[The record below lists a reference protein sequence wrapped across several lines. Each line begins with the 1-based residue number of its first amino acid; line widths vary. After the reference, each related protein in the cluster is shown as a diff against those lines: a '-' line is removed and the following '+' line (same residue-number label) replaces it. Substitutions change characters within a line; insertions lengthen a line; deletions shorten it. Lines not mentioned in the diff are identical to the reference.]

1 MIALLRKDLYV
12 ADKQMRLVVVLS
24 LVFSV
29 IPQMETFGATYALV
43 LAFLLPISTIT
54 YDERCKW
61 DRYAAMLPWTS
72 RQIAG
77 SKYILSMLS
86 TAFAAAVI
94 LLGRAAQGLIFGV
107 TPDWSGALELMSF
120 LAIAVLIM
128 TDLGIPLS
136 YRFGAEK
143 GRIVQMVLL
152 IATAALVGGWI
163 AVIGEEEL
171 MTLLA
176 SLISLPMPLLA
187 GGGVVLV
194 AALTVLSYRLSVR
207 FYLRRREGVYA

>member
-1 MIALLRKDLYV
+1 MHH
-12 ADKQMRLVVVLS
+12 QS
-24 LVFSV
+24 T
-29 IPQMETFGATYALV
+29 PQNSGT
-43 LAFLLPISTIT
+43 
-54 YDERCKW
+54 
-61 DRYAAMLPWTS
+61 AA
-72 RQIAG
+72 
-77 SKYILSMLS
+77 
-86 TAFAAAVI
+86 
-94 LLGRAAQGLIFGV
+94 
-107 TPDWSGALELMSF
+107 GALELMSF

-128 TDLGIPLS
+128 TDLGIPLC

-163 AVIGEEEL
+163 AVFGEEEL
-171 MTLLA
+171 LTLLA

-207 FYLRRREGVYA
+207 FYLRRREGAYA